1 MVEEGEEVEVA
12 GSRVWIEA
20 TREART
26 RRREGSGVEMW
37 KRA

>member
-1 MVEEGEEVEVA
+1 MDSDEMVEVVGWK
-12 GSRVWIEA
+12 VWIEA

-37 KRA
+37 KRE